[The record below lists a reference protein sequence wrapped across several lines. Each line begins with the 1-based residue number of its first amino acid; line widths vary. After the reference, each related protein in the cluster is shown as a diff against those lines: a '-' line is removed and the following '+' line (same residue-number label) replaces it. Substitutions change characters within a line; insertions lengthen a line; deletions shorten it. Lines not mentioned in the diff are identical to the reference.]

1 MATDPQATPASAMP
15 ASPVT
20 LRDHPTPGAA
30 NQLVA

>member
-20 LRDHPTPGAA
+20 LRDHPTLRAA